1 MIMNFFIIVKKITG
15 ISALT
20 LLALN
25 IIGLTATGARAAADT
40 KLICK
45 APLTTTALDMKTLGI
60 TLSSAIPIGTTVY
73 EGSMK
78 VDVKCGLNFL
88 DYQEDL
94 SAEVYLKRLAMP
106 EGSLGYGL
114 TLYLGYGGEY
124 SNQAGSVAT
133 GKMITTYAGVT
144 GGGILNDYTE
154 FTLDVPFKIVRTSS
168 DLKPVTRTTLNLF
181 QIGSAVIG
189 SDENYVATNL
199 RNNAVTIKDE
209 TCSVASNVNQVVPLG
224 SYSTSKSSG
233 LGAGIGQTSDAVPFN
248 IQLNCESLLSGTF
261 DVLMQFDGDAVSG
274 LSDLGVLSLNSSSS
288 ASGVGVQ
295 ILNENQQPIALTAPF
310 NVAAYPLSTALV
322 SVPLYARYYQTAETV
337 SPGSANAVATY
348 TLSYQ

>member
-1 MIMNFFIIVKKITG
+1 MNFFIIVKKITG

-45 APLTTTALDMKTLGI
+45 APLTTAALDMKTIGI

-73 EGSMK
+73 EGNMK
-78 VDVKCGLNFL
+78 VDVKCGINFL
-88 DYQEDL
+88 DYKENL
-94 SAEVYLKRLAMP
+94 SAEVYFKRLTMP

-114 TLYLGYGGEY
+114 SLYLGYGGEY

-133 GKMITTYAGVT
+133 GQMITTYAGVT
-144 GGGILNDYTE
+144 GGGTLNDYTE

-168 DLKPVTRTTLNLF
+168 DLKPITRTTLDMF

-199 RNNAVTIKDE
+199 RNNAITIKDE

-224 SYSTSKSSG
+224 PHTTSKSSG
-233 LGAGIGQTSDAVPFN
+233 LGSGIGQTSDAVPFN

-348 TLSYQ
+348 TISYQ